1 MDALPL
7 LIPIMI
13 FGIPLLAIWTSHQR
27 KMKTLEAQT
36 NPRLEQEIAAL
47 RERVEVLERIVIEG
61 NSGLAGKFREL
72 ENS

>member
-1 MDALPL
+1 VESL
-7 LIPIMI
+7 LIPMMV
-13 FGIPLLAIWTSHQR
+13 FAIPLLAIWTAHQR

-61 NSGLAGKFREL
+61 NSGLAGKFKEL

>member
-1 MDALPL
+1 VESI

-27 KMKTLEAQT
+27 KMKVLETQT

-61 NSGLAGKFREL
+61 NSGLAGKFKEL
-72 ENS
+72 ENA

>member
-1 MDALPL
+1 M
-7 LIPIMI
+7 
-13 FGIPLLAIWTSHQR
+13 GLAIPFMAVWTSHQR
-27 KMKTLEAQT
+27 KMRTLEAQT

-61 NSGLAGKFREL
+61 NSGLAGKFRDL